1 MSGGAVTNQ
10 PHQFKHRDV
19 VRAVRAASAA
29 GVQASEVKVVLP
41 SGASIVISGS
51 KPDQA
56 AAPKQGKVPPTSR
69 SSRRSP

>member
-1 MSGGAVTNQ
+1 MTNQ
-10 PHQFKHRDV
+10 PHQFRHRDV

-51 KPDQA
+51 KPNEA
-56 AAPKQGKVPPTSR
+56 AAIPKQGKAPTPSR
-69 SSRRSP
+69 NSRVVR

>member
-1 MSGGAVTNQ
+1 MTNQ

-51 KPDQA
+51 KPNEA
-56 AAPKQGKVPPTSR
+56 AATPKPVKVPPASR